1 MLAAFEFAF
10 VVTAPIFLI
19 ICAGIVLRKRRIITA
34 DFAKAGSDLVFRVT
48 LPALLFSK
56 VAVADFSH
64 PPLLLVG
71 YACTALLLLFV
82 VVDRCIAPHFKRD
95 DRGVIVQGV
104 LRSNLGIIGLAY
116 CLAAFGDQVMPTVSV
131 YLACTV
137 ILINILSVVTLC
149 RHHGDDGVGISVW
162 STVRAVGQ
170 NPLIWAI
177 VAALVVSYFKIPINS
192 VLMDTLEYLARV
204 TLPLALLCVG
214 ASIRWHEFRASRSLY
229 LATVAKLVFI
239 PLITVVGAILIGLRG
254 EELGVLYL
262 MAAAPTAAASYPM
275 VRAIGGNY
283 HLAAAIVAA
292 TSIGSI
298 LSTTLGLFLLKS
310 FQFI

>member
-1 MLAAFEFAF
+1 MLAAFKFAF

-19 ICAGIVLRKRRIITA
+19 ICAGIILRKRQIITA
-34 DFAKAGSDLVFRVT
+34 DFAKSGSDLVFRVT

-64 PPLLLVG
+64 PPLILVG
-71 YACTALLLLFV
+71 YACAMLLILFIFM
-82 VVDRCIAPHFKRD
+82 DRCIAPRFARE
-95 DRGVIVQGV
+95 DRGVMVQGV

-116 CLAAFGDQVMPTVSV
+116 CLAAFGDDVMPTVSI
-131 YLACTV
+131 YLACAV

-149 RHHGDDGVGISVW
+149 RHHGEDGVGISLQ
-162 STVRAVGQ
+162 STVGAVGR

-177 VAALVVSYFKIPINS
+177 VAALLVSYFKIQINS

-204 TLPLALLCVG
+204 TLPLALICVG
-214 ASIRWHEFRASRSLY
+214 ASIRWHEFRASRSVY
-229 LATVAKLVFI
+229 LATVAKLVLI
-239 PLITVVGAILIGLRG
+239 PLVTVGGAILIGMRG
-254 EELGVLYL
+254 QELGVLYL
-262 MAAAPTAAASYPM
+262 MTAAPTAAASYPM

-292 TSIGSI
+292 TSISSI

-310 FQFI
+310 FQLI

>member
-1 MLAAFEFAF
+1 MLAAFKFAF

-19 ICAGIVLRKRRIITA
+19 ICTGIVLRRRQIITA
-34 DFAKAGSDLVFRVT
+34 DFAKSGSDLVFRVT

-71 YACTALLLLFV
+71 YACAMLLILFV
-82 VVDRCIAPHFKRD
+82 VMDRWIAPRFAKD

-116 CLAAFGDQVMPTVSV
+116 CLAAFGDEVMPMVSV
-131 YLACTV
+131 YLACAV

-149 RHHGDDGVGISVW
+149 RHHGEGGGGISFW
-162 STVRAVGQ
+162 STVRAVGR

-177 VAALVVSYFKIPINS
+177 VAALLVSYFKIELNT
-192 VLMDTLEYLARV
+192 VFMDTLGYLAGV
-204 TLPLALLCVG
+204 TLPLALICVG
-214 ASIRWHEFRASRSLY
+214 ASIRLHEFRASRALY
-229 LATVAKLVFI
+229 LATVAKLVLI
-239 PLITVVGAILIGLRG
+239 PFITVGGAIFLGLRG
-254 EELGVLYL
+254 QELGVLYL
-262 MAAAPTAAASYPM
+262 MTAAPTAAASYPM

-283 HLAAAIVAA
+283 HLAAAMVAA
-292 TSIGSI
+292 TSISSI

-310 FQFI
+310 FQLI